1 MGNETSNLN
10 RGRPQRPNP
19 SNKKPP
25 IRRQQKFYNKP
36 KRPNNLSTPKR
47 SHYGQLPS
55 LHQQYQQQQSQYQH
69 QQPQQQRP
77 QQQRQYYSQV
87 QQPQYVQQQ
96 QYQPQQPQYVQQQPQ
111 QPQQQIRQPPI
122 QSTQQYVNNQ
132 VEHLQQRQNQQLTR
146 QFDFGNLNILN
157 VNDKIKDFE
166 DEQERRQREFEEE
179 QQQRRKLFD
188 KEITMFER
196 GQDDPYKILGLH
208 PNNISTQQ
216 IKKAYRINAQRHH
229 PDKGGNPAIFKKVTQ
244 SYCYLMNKH
253 GQDDEIKY
261 KTTRDVTQQTYEPD
275 SITKG
280 YQSVHVSK
288 DNFNVNQFNEI
299 FEKHRLDDNPY
310 SSGYG
315 DMMTKDPRT
324 DESVDVGRSIFDN
337 DQFNIDIFNDTF
349 KDESKD
355 DELIVYQ
362 EPEALPST
370 TGDYQELGQS
380 NITDFGKSS
389 QFTDYKRAYSKDN
402 RFIDPDKV
410 EYKQYKNV
418 GELKAARAN
427 VSHQMSAEDER
438 RLREKERREQEAEEM
453 RQRRVAEQDNKYLEH
468 FEKLNQIFLKD

>member
-1 MGNETSNLN
+1 MGSETSNLN

-25 IRRQQKFYNKP
+25 IRRHYNKQ
-36 KRPNNLSTPKR
+36 NNLSTPKR
-47 SHYGQLPS
+47 NHYGQLSS
-55 LHQQYQQQQSQYQH
+55 LHQQYNPQQSQYQR
-69 QQPQQQRP
+69 QRQPQQRQK
-77 QQQRQYYSQV
+77 QRQYYSQV
-87 QQPQYVQQQ
+87 QQPQYQQQ
-96 QYQPQQPQYVQQQPQ
+96 QPQYQPQQYQHQQQYQSQ

-179 QQQRRKLFD
+179 QQQRRQLFD

-208 PNNISTQQ
+208 PNHVSTQQ

-280 YQSVHVSK
+280 YQSVHVCK

-324 DESVDVGRSIFDN
+324 DESVNVGRSIFDN

-389 QFTDYKRAYSKDN
+389 QFTDYKRAYSKEN

-427 VSHQMSAEDER
+427 VSHKMSAEDER